1 MSVSRGEK
9 REKMT
14 NTEEN
19 STETNTLLTMEE
31 VIGGGKED
39 SMTNLWEE
47 DGKFVSRGDKGE
59 EMTKNK
65 AESAKNN
72 NIWVVGGNSLVGM
85 LFHEF

>member
-1 MSVSRGEK
+1 
-9 REKMT
+9 MT

-47 DGKFVSRGDKGE
+47 DGKSVSRGEQG
-59 EMTKNK
+59 
-65 AESAKNN
+65 
-72 NIWVVGGNSLVGM
+72 
-85 LFHEF
+85 

>member
-1 MSVSRGEK
+1 
-9 REKMT
+9 MT

-65 AESAKNN
+65 AESAKNI
-72 NIWVVGGNSLVGM
+72 NIWVVGGQQFGWDTLQEVPEPAGGGQ
-85 LFHEF
+85 EV